1 MKHWIAQKIDF
12 HVGNRLH
19 GSRERFRDPHGS
31 FRIPALC
38 STSFQSPVR
47 THVHWEVR
55 EPAAFFTGKEGLK
68 TDLGGGVFWRLW
80 QTFHQVDKEDEEME
94 KQWGQ
99 GGPGKAH
106 RKPRDLVL
114 LRTDGPWF

>member
-1 MKHWIAQKIDF
+1 MGESLSLAGWDQAALLPHNLI
-12 HVGNRLH
+12 
-19 GSRERFRDPHGS
+19 GSGRCEEDDVWA
-31 FRIPALC
+31 AL
-38 STSFQSPVR
+38 
-47 THVHWEVR
+47 WEVR